1 MRTRS
6 RSRSADRT
14 RRIKE
19 SSLTISLWA
28 YAELFGLD
36 TPWSEDFENGSPYG
50 TVRAKD
56 PFVASS

>member
-14 RRIKE
+14 RIKE

-36 TPWSEDFENGSPYG
+36 TPWSEDFENGSLYG